1 VKYKKVQNDE
11 QVYQQLK
18 NMKQEKNEIME
29 IYYDKLL
36 KLVDNLQHKQQIVLN
51 YCFQIWITTIFAC
64 SNNNSEERTFAT
76 T

>member
-1 VKYKKVQNDE
+1 
-11 QVYQQLK
+11 
-18 NMKQEKNEIME
+18 MKQEKNEIME

-64 SNNNSEERTFAT
+64 SNNNYEERTFAT